1 MKLKNDSGFATI
13 LSSLVILLLVVTA
26 VGFLYIFTDSF
37 TTDLKN
43 FYVKYGNDTIIA
55 DRENYDIVIGKEYKF
70 EVINTLDEN
79 KSGFIVSVVPNET
92 ALTTFSFK
100 ADGADKNFGEMGN
113 LTKGFSISGTDDY
126 FTFTALNDMPEILKL
141 YFPAQNLTEVPS
153 VIDTG
158 LPYFRLVISTKDMT
172 QTININF
179 NLISE

>member
-1 MKLKNDSGFATI
+1 MKIKNDSSFATI

-70 EVINTLDEN
+70 EVINTLDKNEN
-79 KSGFIVSVVPNET
+79 GFVVSITPNEK
-92 ALTTFSFK
+92 ANFVFK
-100 ADGADKNFGEMGN
+100 VDGVDTEFMSLDN
-113 LTKGFSISGTDDY
+113 LVKGFYLVGYENY
-126 FTFTALNDMPEILKL
+126 FVFSANMDLQEILEL
-141 YFPAQNLTEVPS
+141 YFWGQNLTEVPTALNTD
-153 VIDTG
+153 I
-158 LPYFRLVISTKDMT
+158 PYFTLSISTKDMT

>member
-1 MKLKNDSGFATI
+1 MKLKNDSSFATI

-43 FYVKYGNDTIIA
+43 FYVKYGNDSFIS
-55 DRENYDIVIGKEYKF
+55 DRENFDIIIGKEYKF
-70 EVINTLDEN
+70 EVINTLDTNE
-79 KSGFIVSVVPNET
+79 SGFIVSVVPNET

-100 ADGADKNFGEMGN
+100 ADGTDKNFGEMGN
-113 LTKGFSISGTDDY
+113 LTKGFSISSSENY
-126 FTFTALNDMPEILKL
+126 FTLTALYDMPEILKL
-141 YFPAQNLTEVPS
+141 YFQAQELTEVPS
-153 VIDTG
+153 VVDTG
-158 LPYFRLVISTKDMT
+158 LPYFRLVVSTKDMT